1 MGFKELFIAISL
13 VLILEG
19 LLPFISPSLYKRIT
33 LQILEINES
42 SIRIMGLFLII
53 LGVLIIKF
61 ILENGKI
68 E

>member
-1 MGFKELFIAISL
+1 MGFNELFIAISL

-19 LLPFISPSLYKRIT
+19 LLPFISPSLFKRIT

-53 LGVLIIKF
+53 LGVLIINF
-61 ILENGKI
+61 I
-68 E
+68 

>member
-13 VLILEG
+13 MLILEG

-53 LGVLIIKF
+53 LGVLIINF
-61 ILENGKI
+61 I
-68 E
+68 